1 MGELEREIA
10 APAAPASQV
19 ANAVSQIS
27 SSSVDAPR
35 NLTASLLGR
44 LDEVAT
50 RNGGTVPIHGR
61 LFTQWMHHAFP
72 NECPYPHVSG
82 STAPKKPDDWMAE
95 SQTNP
100 MVTAD
105 ERSQHT
111 EVTLASHLASEEMEP
126 LLQESQTNPMV

>member
-1 MGELEREIA
+1 MGELEQRIA
-10 APAAPASQV
+10 EPVAPASRIASV
-19 ANAVSQIS
+19 VSQIS

-35 NLTASLLGR
+35 NLTTSLLGR
-44 LDEVAT
+44 LDEVAS
-50 RNGGTVPIHGR
+50 RNGGSLPIHGR
-61 LFTQWMHHAFP
+61 LFAQWMHHAFP

-95 SQTNP
+95 RQTDA

-111 EVTLASHLASEEMEP
+111 EVTATSHPASDELEP
-126 LLQESQTNPMV
+126 AHRGYSD